1 MIEKIKEFSKESV
14 SKALI
19 DLHITKKDLAQRLG
33 VSRTYLTYVL
43 AGTKKGYELRE
54 LIVNYLNEKIDEKN
68 INKEN

>member
-33 VSRTYLTYVL
+33 VSRTYLTCVL